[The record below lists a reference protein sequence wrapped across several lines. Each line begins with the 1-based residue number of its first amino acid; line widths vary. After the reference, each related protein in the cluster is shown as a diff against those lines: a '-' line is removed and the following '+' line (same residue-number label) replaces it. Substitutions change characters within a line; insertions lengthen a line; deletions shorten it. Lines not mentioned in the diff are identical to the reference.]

1 MSYFEE
7 QLNSDEVSRELKQ
20 LIDSICRWLDIN
32 GFLNKQVEERFH
44 RVEDVLEEKDRNV
57 LFLAEFSRGKSELI
71 NSTIFG
77 SLGKRL
83 LPSTPG
89 RTTRCTTVLQYDV
102 NELPSIRLLPTLGS
116 KETLRQPI
124 SLLKQYPGLWER
136 TLFAADDT
144 DNIVS
149 ALKQIS
155 ETELVSPKLARELG
169 FLGLLDQDDLTNID
183 VIDGKIAI
191 PKYRHAIINY
201 PHPLLKQGLCITDTP
216 GLNALGIEPELT
228 LRSLES
234 ANAIVF
240 VLSADTGITRSELQ
254 AWNEHVKH
262 SHTDNVLVVI
272 NKIDTLWDEL
282 KTQEEIDLQ
291 IKKQVAE
298 VARILGVPSTRVFP
312 VSAQKSLVARRDNN
326 YSLEKASRITKFE
339 LALADTINHTNRK
352 AILARANSDISSTLK
367 VTQRV
372 LQQRKDTT
380 RAQAREIQDLMQNQM
395 QVSDNNIIKV
405 RKERERLEK
414 VAREINMFRVD
425 LKMDYDHFVESL
437 DIFALDKL
445 IARYRLE
452 ISNQLTT
459 TGLQR
464 EMNDF
469 QAQAV
474 GKFQHAI
481 SHIVLLEKKLG
492 QLYGRVE
499 EILEITGLSPR
510 KIHPELYLQS
520 LQKYNEKHTKYA
532 KGISMVMTEQNAL
545 RDRYYASV
553 MVKIRKL
560 YIQTRDEV
568 ELWCRNSLVPL
579 ELELR
584 EKGAQLKKRL
594 LSLERIRSRDSG
606 LADEIRILESR
617 MEGHRQRKNT
627 IDHFIRRLEEISNY
641 SKPNISNVIDLRSR
655 KSAG

>member
-1 MSYFEE
+1 M
-7 QLNSDEVSRELKQ
+7 
-20 LIDSICRWLDIN
+20 
-32 GFLNKQVEERFH
+32 
-44 RVEDVLEEKDRNV
+44 
-57 LFLAEFSRGKSELI
+57 
-71 NSTIFG
+71 
-77 SLGKRL
+77 
-83 LPSTPG
+83 
-89 RTTRCTTVLQYDV
+89 
-102 NELPSIRLLPTLGS
+102 
-116 KETLRQPI
+116 
-124 SLLKQYPGLWER
+124 
-136 TLFAADDT
+136 
-144 DNIVS
+144 
-149 ALKQIS
+149 
-155 ETELVSPKLARELG
+155 
-169 FLGLLDQDDLTNID
+169 
-183 VIDGKIAI
+183 
-191 PKYRHAIINY
+191 
-201 PHPLLKQGLCITDTP
+201 
-216 GLNALGIEPELT
+216 NALGIEPELT

-352 AILARANSDISSTLK
+352 AILASANSDISSTLK

-380 RAQAREIQDLMQNQM
+380 TAQAREIQDLMQNQM
-395 QVSDNNIIKV
+395 QVSDNNINKV

-425 LKMDYDHFVESL
+425 LKMDYDQFVESL

-481 SHIVLLEKKLG
+481 SHIALLEKKLG
-492 QLYGRVE
+492 KLYGRVE
-499 EILEITGLSPR
+499 KILEITGLSPR

-584 EKGAQLKKRL
+584 ENGAQLKKRL

-641 SKPNISNVIDLRSR
+641 NKPNISNVIDLRSR